1 MTTCVV
7 VRKNNQIAIAAD
19 SLVTFGDTRLA
30 SGYEVNQKI
39 FPIGSS
45 WVTLAG
51 TAAHFPVMRKLLTDM
66 GDECKLGNRDEVFTT
81 FSRVHQILKENY
93 FLNTKEDEDD
103 PYESSQITSLIA
115 NPYGIYGVYSY
126 REVFSFD
133 RFWGIGSGRNFA
145 LGAMYAAY
153 DGDLDARAIAEIGVK
168 AGAEFDK
175 SSAAPFQIISFAM
188 QPTPEPD
195 KTAAAGTASETPGT
209 APGPAPNDESGSQSE
224 SDHSSS

>member
-7 VRKNNQIAIAAD
+7 VKKNNQIAIASD
-19 SLVTFGDTRLA
+19 SLVTFGDTRLSNA
-30 SGYEVNQKI
+30 YEANDKI
-39 FPIGSS
+39 FQVGESYI
-45 WVTLAG
+45 TLAG
-51 TAAHFPVMRKLLTDM
+51 TAAHFPVMRKLLTEMTED
-66 GDECKLGNRDEVFTT
+66 CKLSNRDEVFETY
-81 FSRVHQILKENY
+81 SKVHNLLKEKY

-115 NPYGIYGVYSY
+115 NPYGIFGVYSY

-153 DGDLDARAIAEIGVK
+153 DQATSAREVAEIGVH

-175 SSAAPFQIISFAM
+175 SSSAPFRIFSFDA
-188 QPTPEPD
+188 
-195 KTAAAGTASETPGT
+195 K
-209 APGPAPNDESGSQSE
+209 
-224 SDHSSS
+224 